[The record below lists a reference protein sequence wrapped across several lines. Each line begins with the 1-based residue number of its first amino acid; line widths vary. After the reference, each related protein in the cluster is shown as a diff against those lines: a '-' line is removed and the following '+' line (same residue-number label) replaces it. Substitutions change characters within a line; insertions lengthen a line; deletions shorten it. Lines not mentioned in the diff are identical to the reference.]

1 MPGFQ
6 IRMGFGLHVG
16 WAIEGAIGSVYKIDA
31 SYLSPHVNMA
41 ARLEAATKQ
50 ACRQR
55 CCRRCAAAIR
65 PQGPCGR
72 QRWLGGRRP
81 AGDGRTSRVPL
92 STQYGVSMLLSED
105 FVRLLSPGVRQ
116 RVRQIDCVTV
126 KGSRQPIGLYTYDM
140 SVDGLEILSGI
151 TSTQSKACRA
161 AALAACGQAVLPPV
175 LPQPPSCVGHSRR
188 QPPVPSW
195 CAGHS
200 RAWRRDLKAA
210 DRSVGDL
217 FSEPVQGRVQRAPR
231 HRDEQLRG
239 PGVPGALLLRW
250 GGTPAST
257 WLPLLP
263 TTAAVRML
271 ACTCGRLLSFV
282 RCVCRVPSVSLRR
295 LAAGGRHSARVPDGA
310 PEQAR
315 LEPGG

>member
-1 MPGFQ
+1 
-6 IRMGFGLHVG
+6 MGFGLHVG

-50 ACRQR
+50 ARRQR
-55 CCRRCAAAIR
+55 CCRRRCAACRRRCAACRRRCAAAPR

-81 AGDGRTSRVPL
+81 AGDGRTPRVPP

-105 FVRLLSPGVRQ
+105 FVRLLSPGIRQ

-161 AALAACGQAVLPPV
+161 AALAVCEQAVLPPV

-200 RAWRRDLKAA
+200 RAWRRHLQAA

-239 PGVPGALLLRW
+239 PGVPGALRLRW
-250 GGTPAST
+250 GRTPAST
-257 WLPLLP
+257 V
-263 TTAAVRML
+263 AAPAAYYCRCPY
-271 ACTCGRLLSFV
+271 ACLHLREAVKLCAL
-282 RCVCRVPSVSLRR
+282 CVQGSKRIAQATGSRR
-295 LAAGGRHSARVPDGA
+295 QAFCASARRRA
-310 PEQAR
+310 
-315 LEPGG
+315 